1 MPLILFHTMLMTLL
15 HVSCIHTTPY
25 ACFALTCNTGVEPHA
40 GVYPTVGTLTLV
52 RSIRHVITMNIL
64 YTLTMRCI
72 LA

>member
-1 MPLILFHTMLMTLL
+1 MLMTLL
-15 HVSCIHTTPY
+15 HVSLYSHSTICMLV
-25 ACFALTCNTGVEPHA
+25 LTCNTGVELHA

-52 RSIRHVITMNIL
+52 CSIRHVITMNIL